1 MTKIAVQIQRMAIEN
16 NVAVFDVSQI
26 SNEGSNYKL
35 GQMIPSKGSGGLVAS
50 ADVGLVL
57 YKSDNLLKL
66 AIAKNKFGDS
76 QIETILEYNFSK

>member
-1 MTKIAVQIQRMAIEN
+1 
-16 NVAVFDVSQI
+16 
-26 SNEGSNYKL
+26 
-35 GQMIPSKGSGGLVAS
+35 MIPSKGSGGLVAS

-76 QIETILEYNFSK
+76 QIETTLGYNFSKGIFIDK